1 MRLSLCVLCGLLV
14 LPAAAYPK
22 VKMGVG
28 AQGRTII
35 FNEGV
40 EFRSRR
46 MSDPLVPIP
55 SADLQPLIDQHSTAQ
70 NLDPKLVRAVI
81 QVESGYNQRARSN
94 KGAMGLMQLI
104 RATAD
109 HLSVA
114 DPYDPD
120 QNLRGGTTY
129 LRRMIDRFGSV
140 ELALAAYN
148 AGPEAVARYNGIPP
162 YRETVNYVKRILSM
176 YRGEEVAVSPST
188 RTPSSSQLAAG
199 PAAQKK
205 GAKTFLVRENGRLV
219 VTTASQL

>member
-1 MRLSLCVLCGLLV
+1 MRLFLCVLCCGLV
-14 LPAAAYPK
+14 ALPSAAYSK

-28 AQGRTII
+28 AEGRKVI
-35 FNEGV
+35 FNESV
-40 EFRSRR
+40 ESKARR
-46 MSDPLVPIP
+46 LSDRLVAIP
-55 SADLQPLIDQHSTAQ
+55 SADLEPLIHQHSMAQ

-109 HLSVA
+109 HLAVA

-129 LRRMIDRFGSV
+129 LRRMIDRFGSI

-162 YRETVNYVKRILSM
+162 YRETINYVRRILSM
-176 YRGEEVAVSPST
+176 YRGEEVAVT
-188 RTPSSSQLAAG
+188 
-199 PAAQKK
+199 PAASRASSALPSKK
-205 GAKTFLVRENGRLV
+205 GAKTHLIRENGRLV
-219 VTTASQL
+219 VTTATQL